1 VIGAPINAFSALN
14 SSGVAFGAA
23 VQAGNASA
31 AAAAILDAPANMA
44 NGFLNGQTLVNLPTL
59 TVNLTDDGISFGSLA
74 SVAALPVGG
83 LLTPLSPIVLT
94 GAGGGT
100 QIGGIIPGLLSFGSE
115 LAAAIT
121 PLG

>member
-1 VIGAPINAFSALN
+1 
-14 SSGVAFGAA
+14 
-23 VQAGNASA
+23 
-31 AAAAILDAPANMA
+31 
-44 NGFLNGQTLVNLPTL
+44 VNL
-59 TVNLTDDGISFGSLA
+59 VFDGASLGSLS

-94 GAGGGT
+94 GNGGGPLPGT
-100 QIGGIIPGLLSFGSE
+100 QIGGIIPGLLSFESE